1 MKLSVTTFKDDLFTL
16 EVSDDIEIENLKVYC
31 EMESGIPSANIT
43 LVWNGTPLT
52 DNKKTVGQY
61 GISDGEMLFLQPLHN
76 RSDPRTGLS
85 AAPTIDFSGIAPPTG
100 APQQRPS
107 RSSTDRMHSEN
118 FC

>member
-76 RSDPRTGLS
+76 RSDPRTGECK
-85 AAPTIDFSGIAPPTG
+85 TF
-100 APQQRPS
+100 
-107 RSSTDRMHSEN
+107 
-118 FC
+118 